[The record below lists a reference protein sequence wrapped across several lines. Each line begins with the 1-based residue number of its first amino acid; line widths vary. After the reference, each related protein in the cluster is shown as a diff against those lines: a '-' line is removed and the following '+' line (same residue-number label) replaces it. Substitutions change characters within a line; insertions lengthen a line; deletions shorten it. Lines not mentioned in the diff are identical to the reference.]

1 MGVLKLA
8 YGIEYSRQFY
18 WNILSKVFSLST
30 VLDFGHYLCSSDSVC
45 CRSCVALLLFIFCN
59 KSKPSALSLS
69 LFKQLTGYLD
79 VSQFLYFPPH
89 HPLFSTVMYLDVNPM
104 VSFLMLPRVLL
115 SPCSLSLKHKLS
127 WCIHGIY
134 GVSCHMF
141 TPFW

>member
-1 MGVLKLA
+1 MILKSSIITTINIVIFRSALMKYGVLKLA

-89 HPLFSTVMYLDVNPM
+89 HPLFSTVMY
-104 VSFLMLPRVLL
+104 
-115 SPCSLSLKHKLS
+115 SLRR
-127 WCIHGIY
+127 
-134 GVSCHMF
+134 
-141 TPFW
+141 